1 MTKFHIITYGCQM
14 NEYDSKLIENL
25 LEKEGFSLASE
36 PKSAD
41 VIVINTCSVREKPER
56 KAVETAKFF
65 KKRGKF
71 VVITGCTAQ
80 QKGRELLEVA
90 DAVVG
95 TRNFDVI
102 PEIVKKRLTNS
113 SFLDLKTICNFQFSG
128 RSVSKILEY
137 VVIQE
142 GCDNFCSYCV
152 VPFTRGREYS
162 RSPEDILEE
171 LKYLEVKGVKEVT
184 LLGQNVNSY
193 FYKGMDFAELLALVD
208 KSVNIPRV
216 YFTTSHPRDMSKNVV
231 DIVKNA
237 RVLKPWFHLPLQ
249 SGSNKVL
256 RDMNR
261 NYSKEEYI
269 ELCEYIRKTIPEASI
284 TTDLMVGF
292 PTESEEDFQETLDVV
307 EKVKFDN
314 AFMFIYSPR
323 NPSPAYFK
331 FREESLDPVE
341 AGNRLRRLIQVINR
355 NILIRRKTMLG
366 KEFEI
371 LIYGKSR
378 KGGGFSKGKTENN
391 ITVIVEGI
399 FEEGEFVKVRVF
411 SIKGITP
418 IAIKL

>member
-1 MTKFHIITYGCQM
+1 M

-142 GCDNFCSYCV
+142 GCDNFLLLLRGALYAGKRIFQISRGYSGGTEIFRSKRGKRSY
-152 VPFTRGREYS
+152 FTRAECQF
-162 RSPEDILEE
+162 IL
-171 LKYLEVKGVKEVT
+171 L
-184 LLGQNVNSY
+184 
-193 FYKGMDFAELLALVD
+193 
-208 KSVNIPRV
+208 
-216 YFTTSHPRDMSKNVV
+216 
-231 DIVKNA
+231 
-237 RVLKPWFHLPLQ
+237 
-249 SGSNKVL
+249 
-256 RDMNR
+256 
-261 NYSKEEYI
+261 
-269 ELCEYIRKTIPEASI
+269 
-284 TTDLMVGF
+284 
-292 PTESEEDFQETLDVV
+292 
-307 EKVKFDN
+307 
-314 AFMFIYSPR
+314 
-323 NPSPAYFK
+323 
-331 FREESLDPVE
+331 
-341 AGNRLRRLIQVINR
+341 
-355 NILIRRKTMLG
+355 
-366 KEFEI
+366 
-371 LIYGKSR
+371 
-378 KGGGFSKGKTENN
+378 
-391 ITVIVEGI
+391 
-399 FEEGEFVKVRVF
+399 
-411 SIKGITP
+411 
-418 IAIKL
+418 